1 MTVAAS
7 HGIPSVVHLTF
18 GLAAQGI
25 LPNYFEMFTTG
36 KWGWD
41 NRELL
46 YLPCQTALG
55 FKSTA
60 DAAMLA
66 PFSSGFLAEQP
77 WLFVK
82 GRPGGRHSQ
91 PPHQM

>member
-1 MTVAAS
+1 MTVEAS
-7 HGIPSVVHLTF
+7 HGIPSVVPLTF

-36 KWGWD
+36 KGGGD

-55 FKSTA
+55 F
-60 DAAMLA
+60 
-66 PFSSGFLAEQP
+66 
-77 WLFVK
+77 
-82 GRPGGRHSQ
+82 
-91 PPHQM
+91 